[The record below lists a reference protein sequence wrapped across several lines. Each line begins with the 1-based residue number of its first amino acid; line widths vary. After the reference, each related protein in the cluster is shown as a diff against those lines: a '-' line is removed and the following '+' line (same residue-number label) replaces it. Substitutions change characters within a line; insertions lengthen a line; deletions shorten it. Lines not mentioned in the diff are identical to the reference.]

1 MYTIQRKPSAS
12 QRESAR
18 PVFLTAESAW
28 FLLEEQGYRP
38 VFRFHHVHAVHTT
51 ATFTDE
57 RHLCVLDD
65 LARLTAGEFL
75 HLVAEAF
82 RLPGYTRP
90 VFGLPTLPS
99 IECVVS
105 RQKER

>member
-12 QRESAR
+12 QCESAR
-18 PVFLTAESAW
+18 PVFLTQESAS
-28 FLLEEQGYRP
+28 LLIEEQGYRL
-38 VFRFHHVHAVHTT
+38 VFRFHHVHAVYTT

-57 RHLCVLDD
+57 RHICGSDD
-65 LARLTAGEFL
+65 LARLTAREFL

-82 RLPGYTRP
+82 RLPGSTRP
-90 VFGLPTLPS
+90 VFGLTTGPS
-99 IECVVS
+99 IESLLS